1 MRPTYSRLTVPRK
14 SGDEA
19 TLGLLFRFDPLGF
32 AEEDRDLVAFFREA
46 DHARAAGR
54 ALAASRIR
62 HSIATEIPE
71 ADPLES
77 YRALSRPIEVGR
89 RFWLDPGD
97 PSDASPPSGRIAL
110 RLPASRAFGTGGHE
124 STRLAIAALEDEVE
138 PGSRVLDAGTGSGV
152 LALAAA
158 ALGAARAVGFDV
170 DAEAVCVAREN
181 VRRHE
186 FGSRV
191 SLIAGG
197 VRALTGSF
205 DVVVANM
212 LPEELAPLLT
222 DLKARLA
229 PRGRLI
235 VSGIPA
241 AAEKLCSRRLR
252 SRRLSLSGRRAE
264 NDWVS
269 LTFARG

>member
-1 MRPTYSRLTVPRK
+1 MRATYSRLTVPKK
-14 SGDEA
+14 SGDDA
-19 TLGLLFRFDPLGF
+19 TIGLLFRFDPLGF

-46 DHARAAGR
+46 DRAREAGR
-54 ALAASRIR
+54 ALAACRIR
-62 HSIATEIPE
+62 HSISTEIPE
-71 ADPLES
+71 ADPFVA
-77 YRALSRPIEVGR
+77 YRALSRPIVVGS

-97 PSDASPPSGRIAL
+97 PSDATPPAGRIAL

-124 STRLAIAALEDEVE
+124 STRLALAALEDEVE
-138 PGSRVLDAGTGSGV
+138 PGTRVLDAGTGSGV

-158 ALGAARAVGFDV
+158 ALGAAVAVGFDV
-170 DAEAVCVAREN
+170 DVEAVCVAREN
-181 VRRHE
+181 LARHE

-191 SLIAGG
+191 RLVAGG
-197 VRALTGSF
+197 ATALRGSF

-212 LPEELAPLLT
+212 LPEELEPLIPE
-222 DLKARLA
+222 LKARLS

-241 AAEKLCSRRLR
+241 SAEKQTSRRLR
-252 SRRLSLSGRRAE
+252 SRRLTLSGRRAE